1 MDDFIVSDE
10 DDSNP
15 GRKKK
20 KRKKTTNTV
29 LLVGPSGCGK
39 TASVY
44 AIAEE
49 LGFKARQF
57 SKSVDQFSILIL
69 ICTGS

>member
-1 MDDFIVSDE
+1 LETISDSSADSLDDFIVSDE
-10 DDSNP
+10 DDSNQ
-15 GRKKK
+15 GRKMKK
-20 KRKKTTNTV
+20 KRKSTNTV

-49 LGFKARQF
+49 LGFKVR
-57 SKSVDQFSILIL
+57 
-69 ICTGS
+69 

>member
-15 GRKKK
+15 GRRKK
-20 KRKKTTNTV
+20 KRKKSTNTV

-49 LGFKARQF
+49 LGYKARN
-57 SKSVDQFSILIL
+57 
-69 ICTGS
+69 

>member
-15 GRKKK
+15 GRRKK
-20 KRKKTTNTV
+20 KRKKSTNTV

-49 LGFKARQF
+49 LGFKAKMF
-57 SKSVDQFSILIL
+57 YKVSKIIL
-69 ICTGS
+69 TVS